1 MKKSLKRLYIIPLK
15 VILYFVIITVAWVI
29 FYRFVNPHITPLMII
44 RYLESDSDN
53 KSINKEW
60 KDYEE
65 IAENMALAVIAAED
79 QKFFQHNGFDVEAI
93 QKAIDKNEQG
103 GRMKGAST
111 ISQQVA
117 KNTFLWPERSWLRKG
132 LEAYFTFLV
141 ETLWS
146 KGRILEVYLNIIEMG
161 DGVYGAEAAAQTY
174 FGKPAKNLTRYE
186 AALIAAVLPNPKR
199 MSPARP
205 SAYVYERQRWIVRQM
220 RNLGSVELIS
230 ERK

>member
-1 MKKSLKRLYIIPLK
+1 MKKSLKRLYLIPLK

-29 FYRFVNPHITPLMII
+29 FYRFVNPPITPLMII
-44 RYLESDSDN
+44 RYFESDSDN

-60 KDYEE
+60 KDYED
-65 IAENMALAVIAAED
+65 ISENMALAVIAAED
-79 QKFFQHNGFDVEAI
+79 QRFFQHNGFDVEAI

-103 GRMKGAST
+103 RRMKGAST
-111 ISQQVA
+111 ISQQVT
-117 KNTFLWPERSWLRKG
+117 KNAFLWPERSWLRKG